1 MKQRSQ
7 LSLKFDQ
14 SDRLLEAVLKELG
27 EVSESLLDQKPDP
40 RVWSAKENLYHLI
53 KAEHLAY
60 RYLQKKLLQPAA
72 EMPVAGWKGQ
82 WRIWKIHLFFAL
94 PFKIKAPE
102 MVVPV
107 DMPEMSMA
115 ELAAQWLQQR
125 KELRD
130 LLLAQSDE
138 IFDKA
143 VFNHPFAGR
152 LTLWGML
159 DFFSAHLRRHQ
170 RQIRRTLAQVSAS
183 Y

>member
-7 LSLKFDQ
+7 LSDKFDQ
-14 SDRLLEAVLKELG
+14 SDRLLQELLKELG
-27 EVSESLLDQKPDP
+27 GVSESLLDRKPDP
-40 RVWSAKENLYHLI
+40 GVWSAKENVYHLI
-53 KAEHLAY
+53 KAEQLAY

-72 EMPVAGWKGQ
+72 EMPVAGWKGR
-82 WRIWKIHLFFAL
+82 WRIWKVHVFFAL

-107 DMPEMSMA
+107 DMPELSMA
-115 ELAAQWLQQR
+115 ELAAQWRQQR

-130 LLLAQSDE
+130 LLLAQSDD

-170 RQIRRTLAQVSAS
+170 QQIRRTLAQVSAHD
-183 Y
+183 